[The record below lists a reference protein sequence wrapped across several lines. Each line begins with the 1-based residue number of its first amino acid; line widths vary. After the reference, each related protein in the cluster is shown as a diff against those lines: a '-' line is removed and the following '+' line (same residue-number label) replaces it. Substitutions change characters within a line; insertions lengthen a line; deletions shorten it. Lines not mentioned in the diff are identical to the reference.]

1 MYPKYYY
8 YTIVCNFFFPHF
20 SIRIFPSAF
29 QRPSASAIRIRHP
42 QVSDPRFTDT
52 RTEEGRRRQT
62 LMCDKCE
69 NNFV

>member
-20 SIRIFPSAF
+20 SIRIFPSAS
-29 QRPSASAIRIRHP
+29 PIRIRHP
-42 QVSDPRFTDT
+42 QVSGPRFTDT

-62 LMCDKCE
+62 LMCDKCD